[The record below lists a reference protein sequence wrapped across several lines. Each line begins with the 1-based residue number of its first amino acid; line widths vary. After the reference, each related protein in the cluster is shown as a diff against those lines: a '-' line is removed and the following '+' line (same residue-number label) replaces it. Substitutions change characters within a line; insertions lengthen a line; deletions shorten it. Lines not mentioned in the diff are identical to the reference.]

1 MPKIKL
7 PENIK
12 KLKSQLELGNN
23 LIDYFLV
30 CGVNPSICRE
40 KYLYD
45 ITNKKYLENLSKKL
59 KPTILSKFPEFDL
72 SIDTIDD
79 EIINY
84 CFPKGFAPINSS
96 NNISPKTFSIILD
109 NNLFSTEHPQK
120 YLVCLLFYEKVSEY
134 KKLQLNIENRK
145 PTPADFLEDDRE
157 TVTTLMDRRESG
169 ISISSFE
176 GVDDRQTL
184 DNNSTPTDVMSALY
198 GKKELLRCNNIQ
210 NKSKGGKL
218 KYFYIP
224 KCICIVSIYPY
235 IKLFEKMLLN
245 IYQYSQITVEI
256 PIEKIITNLIIEVPM
271 PPRGLYSIHYLLIDD
286 LFTLTNFENNRLPIA
301 EINFKKFNRV
311 LSFETII
318 EGLKHILLCSKLL
331 IFGSDLNLICE
342 TILGFLYLLF
352 PFKYPFQVASFL
364 HKDSYRIL
372 ESVSPFILGI
382 NEPYTETFFAEN
394 DITIE
399 GMNIFIINLDKK
411 TSESLLCEEFPEF
424 PKKLLDNLDK
434 EIKTLQVRFKKDK
447 FKETGGRNSVS
458 SYISSGPRVS
468 NTSDGGYSSLKDFNE
483 NYQYYFFYFFCEIMK
498 GYEKYLNMDYFN
510 SNDSDKVT
518 SIDTLFN
525 CKKFIESR
533 HSCDKPFYTKFVE
546 DSQLFADFISKRMIP
561 RNNQEI
567 IDVLLVNESII
578 KIKNRNKLIGSQKTQ
593 FLDSKPYKNVG
604 KYLVPKPRKITK
616 NEQKYLLSKN
626 YDYKKKGQIITKE
639 KKVIKKDE
647 KEKEKEKEK
656 EIDLTKIKLNSKNI
670 QELKTPPNKGKNFLD
685 VMRENLDKKDNK
697 NTNTNNIKNVTNIN
711 NKSTPGQKTPE
722 EEIKEVLTFQ
732 YYLFPELDF
741 KLYCNDSNANDYYP
755 PPDYSEE
762 IEAVNTIVISK
773 SSLGQNINKN
783 LEMRNYIYLTWLEIW
798 SFTFWYIDKNERQ
811 YRFNQMLD
819 MLDKVIHHEINI
831 LNLLFETLNEE
842 REQIM
847 IFKLYQ
853 KLLQLKI
860 NPSTFIY
867 NIISNILDKDQIKEL
882 IEKTKVN
889 TNKSSL
895 KFEINNNI
903 ISQFKERTF
912 LSKSDKLLIS
922 SKLKFDIF
930 SPCVNCGEKINLYN
944 LCHNYDNA
952 KNDILWAPCP
962 NKNCGE
968 YNLPKINVKFGF
980 ELFPSLQSKNK
991 KKKNLSTCT
1000 TNEIVL
1006 HCPYNLKINIKNA
1019 VTTHYGNKLD
1029 LNSFK
1034 NNFNPLFWDFIWYC
1048 HIHNLDYSII
1058 LPYLYKIEHMNEI
1071 SYSEPNNEIMQITF
1085 NNQLYKRN
1093 ENVLYDI
1100 RANKNTYNKKETFV
1114 KKFKILIEKK
1124 EQSIEIEKLKKDLN
1138 KKEVSVFIDHL
1149 NKVSAGFRMPINNS
1163 NSKKEK
1169 PKGISNLL
1177 MRVPTRKKD
1186 NDLDNKLPEISM
1198 ENVKKNNELREN
1210 LPVPIN
1216 DKKDFDPSKKR
1227 IGIGYYKKN
1236 K

>member
-1 MPKIKL
+1 MPKIVL

-12 KLKSQLELGNN
+12 NLKSQLELANN

-30 CGVNPSICRE
+30 CGVSPNICRE

-45 ITNKKYLENLSKKL
+45 ITNQKYLENLSKKL

-72 SIDTIDD
+72 SIDTIDE

-84 CFPKGFAPINSS
+84 CFPKGFTPVSS
-96 NNISPKTFSIILD
+96 YNGISPKIFSIILD
-109 NNLFSTEHPQK
+109 NNLFSADHPQK

-134 KKLQLNIENRK
+134 KRLQLNIENRK
-145 PTPADFLEDDRE
+145 ATPSDYLDDDRE
-157 TVTTLMDRRESG
+157 TVGMTLDRRESG

-176 GVDDRQTL
+176 PTDNRQTM
-184 DNNSTPTDVMSALY
+184 DNSTSTQTPMTDIY
-198 GKKELLRCNNIQ
+198 GKKELQRCNNIQ
-210 NKSKGGKL
+210 SKGGKL

-224 KCICIVSIYPY
+224 KCISIVSIYPY
-235 IKLFEKMLLN
+235 IKLFEKILLS
-245 IYQYSQITVEI
+245 IYQYSQGTHEI
-256 PIEKIITNLIIEVPM
+256 PIEKLITNLIIEVPI
-271 PPRGLYSIHYLLIDD
+271 PPRGLYSINYLLIDD
-286 LFTLTNFENNRLPIA
+286 LYTLINFENNRLPVA
-301 EINFKKFNRV
+301 EINFKTFNRV

-382 NEPYTETFFAEN
+382 NEPYSDTFFIDN
-394 DITIE
+394 DITID

-411 TSESLLCEEFPEF
+411 TSESLLYETFPEF
-424 PKKLLDNLDK
+424 PKKMLDSLEK
-434 EIKTLQVRFKKDK
+434 EIKTLEVKFKRDK
-447 FKETGGRNSVS
+447 FKEMGGRNSVS
-458 SYISSGPRVS
+458 SYNSCNPRIS
-468 NTSDGGYSSLKDFNE
+468 NTTDGGYSSLKDFNE
-483 NYQYYFFYFFCEIMK
+483 NYQYYFFYFFCEILR
-498 GYEKYLNMDYFN
+498 GYEKSLNMDYFN

-525 CKKFIESR
+525 CKKFIEYH
-533 HSCDKPFYTKFVE
+533 HSYDKPFYTKFVE
-546 DSQLFADFISKRMIP
+546 DSQLFADFITKRMIP

-567 IDVLLVNESII
+567 IDVLLVNETII
-578 KIKNRNKLIGSQKTQ
+578 KIKNRNKLLGGHKTE
-593 FLDSKPYKNVG
+593 FLDSTQYKIVG
-604 KYLVPKPRKITK
+604 KYVVPKPREITK
-616 NEQKYLLSKN
+616 EEKKYLLSRIF
-626 YDYKKKGQIITKE
+626 DYKKKGQIITKE
-639 KKVIKKDE
+639 KKLINKEDKKE
-647 KEKEKEKEK
+647 EK
-656 EIDLTKIKLNSKNI
+656 EIDLTKLNLTPKNS
-670 QELKTPPNKGKNFLD
+670 QEINSPNKSNNNFLD
-685 VMRENLDKKDNK
+685 IMKK
-697 NTNTNNIKNVTNIN
+697 NIN
-711 NKSTPGQKTPE
+711 KHSKINQSNKSTPGQQKPE
-722 EEIKEVLTFQ
+722 DSNFLEELSFQ
-732 YYLFPELDF
+732 YYVFPELDF
-741 KLYCNDSNANDYYP
+741 KLYCNNDNVNEYYP
-755 PPDYSEE
+755 PPDYSDE
-762 IEAVNTIVISK
+762 IEAVNTILISK
-773 SSLGQNINKN
+773 SSLGQNINRN

-819 MLDKVIHHEINI
+819 ILDKVIHHEMNIFNLMFDI
-831 LNLLFETLNEE
+831 LNQQN
-842 REQIM
+842 EQIL
-847 IFKLYQ
+847 IYKLYQ

-882 IEKTKVN
+882 IEESKIN
-889 TNKSSL
+889 INSNKSL
-895 KFEINNNI
+895 KFEINNNV

-930 SPCVNCGEKINLYN
+930 FPCVNCGEKINLYN
-944 LCHNYDNA
+944 ICQNYDNA

-962 NKNCGE
+962 NKECGE

-980 ELFPSLQSKNK
+980 ELFPSLQTTDK
-991 KKKNLSTCT
+991 KKKNISTCT

-1058 LPYLYKIEHMNEI
+1058 LPYLDNIEQMNEK
-1071 SYSEPNNEIMQITF
+1071 SYKDPNNDIMQITL

-1093 ENVLYDI
+1093 ENLIYDT
-1100 RANKNTYNKKETFV
+1100 RANKNTINKKENLV
-1114 KKFKILIEKK
+1114 KKFKILIEKN
-1124 EQSIEIEKLKKDLN
+1124 EQSIEIEKIKKDLN
-1138 KKEVSVFIDHL
+1138 KKEVSVFMDHL
-1149 NKVSAGFRMPINNS
+1149 NKVQVGFKMPINN
-1163 NSKKEK
+1163 NINIKKEK
-1169 PKGISNLL
+1169 VKGISSQL
-1177 MRVPTRKKD
+1177 MRVPTRRKNIDFDIKF
-1186 NDLDNKLPEISM
+1186 PEISM
-1198 ENVKKNNELREN
+1198 ENVKKNNDLKNN
-1210 LPVPIN
+1210 LPVPID
-1216 DKKDFDPSKKR
+1216 DKNKDANKKR
-1227 IGIGYYKKN
+1227 VGIAFYKKN